1 MRMKLYLFRSAILL
15 FSAGL
20 FLLPFAGWTQTTV
33 IGAGYTTP
41 QPIDASPGQLITIF
55 ATVAGKQPA
64 DPQTATPPLPTTLS
78 GFSVLLRQTFIDAIP
93 IPIFSVSDVLSC
105 SKVAPA
111 QCATVSQ
118 ITVQIPYE
126 LVPNVPHLTLPQ
138 NFARLEI
145 SYNNNQTS
153 SLFLNPIPDSMHVL
167 TSCDLASGMNQ
178 TANCTPLVKHA
189 DGSLVTAAN
198 PAAAGETVTMSLVGA
213 GQPNGVVVTGAPAP
227 QASPELDGMFIS
239 YDARVNASPSA
250 LVPTNAF
257 PLTSA
262 QLRPG
267 AVGIYD
273 VPFLVPA
280 LPAGVNAC
288 DGAVLS
294 NLTVNIKRIT
304 SFAGVGIC
312 VAPNGQ

>member
-1 MRMKLYLFRSAILL
+1 
-15 FSAGL
+15 
-20 FLLPFAGWTQTTV
+20 V

-41 QPIDASPGQLITIF
+41 QPINASPGQLITIF

-64 DPQTATPPLPTTLS
+64 EPQSAAPPLPDTLG
-78 GFSVLLRQTFIDAIP
+78 GFSVLLRQTFIDPIQ
-93 IPIFSVSDVLSC
+93 IPIFSVSDTLSC
-105 SKVAPA
+105 SNVTPA
-111 QCATVSQ
+111 QCTTVSQ

-126 LVPNVPHLTLPQ
+126 LIPNVPHVTLPQ
-138 NFARLEI
+138 NYARLEI
-145 SYNNNQTS
+145 SYNNNQTT
-153 SLFLNPIPDSMHVL
+153 SLFLNPIPDSIHVL
-167 TSCDLASGMNQ
+167 SSCDLASGMNQ
-178 TANCTPLVKHA
+178 TANCTPIVKHS

-198 PAAAGETVTMSLVGA
+198 PAVAQETVTMSLVGL
-213 GQPNGVVVTGAPAP
+213 GQPNGAVTTGAAAP
-227 QASPELDGMFIS
+227 QVTPELDGMFIS

-250 LVPTNAF
+250 LVPTTAF

-280 LPAGVNAC
+280 LPAGVDAC
-288 DGAVLS
+288 NGSVLS
-294 NLTVNIKRIT
+294 NLTVNIKRTT

-312 VAPNGQ
+312 VVPSGQ

>member
-1 MRMKLYLFRSAILL
+1 MHVKAHLFRSATILFAAGLLL
-15 FSAGL
+15 FPL
-20 FLLPFAGWTQTTV
+20 AGWAQTTV

-41 QPIDASPGQLITIF
+41 QQTDASPGQLITIF
-55 ATVAGKQPA
+55 AMVSGKQPA
-64 DPQTATPPLPTTLS
+64 EPQTATLPLPTTLG
-78 GFSVLLRQTFIDAIP
+78 GFSVLLRQTFIDPIQ
-93 IPIFSVSDVLSC
+93 IPIFSVSDTLSC
-105 SKVAPA
+105 SKVAPV

-126 LVPNVPHLTLPQ
+126 LIPNVPHLTLPQ

-145 SYNNNQTS
+145 SYGNNQTS

-167 TSCDLASGMNQ
+167 SSCDLVSGMNQ
-178 TANCTPLVKHA
+178 TVNCTPMVKHS
-189 DGSLVTAAN
+189 DGTLVTAAN
-198 PAAAGETVTMSLVGA
+198 PATAGETVTMSLLGL
-213 GQPNGVVVTGAPAP
+213 GQPNGTVVTGAAAP
-227 QASPELDGMFIS
+227 QVTPELDGMFIS

-280 LPAGVNAC
+280 LPPGVDAC
-288 DGAVLS
+288 NGSVLS
-294 NLTVNIKRIT
+294 NLTVNIKRTT
-304 SFAGVGIC
+304 SFAGVAIC
-312 VAPNGQ
+312 VVPSGQ